1 MQHKGTCGRM
11 GLSTIQKCT
20 IALRMLAY
28 GVAMDA
34 TDEYYHL
41 TKTTTI
47 EYLKHLVIVI
57 CAIFQCEYLR

>member
-1 MQHKGTCGRM
+1 MQCKGTCGRM
-11 GLSTIQKCT
+11 GLSTIQKCI

-28 GVAMDA
+28 GVAMDV

-47 EYLKHLVIVI
+47 ECLKRFIIVI
-57 CAIFQCEYLR
+57 CAIFKCEYLQ